1 MLARYQRTSAL
12 NGGLVEIVGNQ
23 RRHDPPLT
31 PVIISLTRHR
41 MSAIPRLRMVPA
53 PTTIGAGRARPG
65 LSEPAPCRERV
76 RRGCSHPE
84 LQVTHDSERRTPR
97 RRNRLKRLFARL
109 PQAHPP
115 RSAIGAGL
123 GAQAHQPKWVLT
135 TPDVIGHR
143 ACGRALHVTLISCRT
158 RQTTCL
164 IADDRMGFAFALCQW
179 RHVRAHGT
187 PREAGA
193 VAWAAVT

>member
-109 PQAHPP
+109 PQAHRP

-123 GAQAHQPKWVLT
+123 GAQAHQLQWMLT
-135 TPDVIGHR
+135 TPDVIGQR
-143 ACGRALHVTLISCRT
+143 AWGRALHVTHDLLQYSLDGVPHRGY
-158 RQTTCL
+158 
-164 IADDRMGFAFALCQW
+164 DRMGFASALCQW
-179 RHVRAHGT
+179 RHVRHGT
-187 PREAGA
+187 PRGAGA
-193 VAWAAVT
+193 VAWATVA